1 MKFLVVGPTYPFR
14 GGIAH
19 HTTLLVKHL
28 AKGHQ
33 TLLISFKSQYPSFFF
48 PGKTD
53 RDTSREPLRIP
64 CEYRLNPLNPMTWKS
79 VALRAVQFHPD
90 VLILPWWVPFWA
102 PCWWWL
108 SRRIHR
114 ATRSRVVFYCH
125 NVLPHEPMPGV
136 QWLSQKA
143 LDQGH
148 AFIVQDE
155 PDRILLEEIIR
166 VQGRPVRI
174 ILPPSVKDICYS
186 LSDPVE
192 ARKTLGLP
200 TEGAVV
206 LFFGFVRPY
215 KGLDILIRAFPK
227 LLELTNAH
235 LLVAGEFWTKQETI
249 LYLIDS
255 LQLRDK
261 VTIVDR
267 YIPNEEVGFF
277 FSAAD
282 VVALPYRSGTGS
294 AVAQLALGLNRPV
307 IATRVG
313 GLPEVVHD
321 GWNGLLVDPASP
333 ADFGNALVRF
343 FRENLK
349 ESMMAYL
356 KQANENS
363 NADWAELV
371 RVLSEIAFSPPI
383 SDG

>member
-28 AKGHQ
+28 AKEHLA
-33 TLLISFKSQYPSFFF
+33 LLISFKSQYPALLF

-53 RDTSREPLRIP
+53 RDTSREPLRVP
-64 CEYRLNPLNPMTWKS
+64 CEYALNPLNPITWNS
-79 VALRAVQFHPD
+79 VVRRAVEFNPN
-90 VLILPWWVPFWA
+90 VLVLPWWVPFWA

-108 SRRIHR
+108 SRRIPR
-114 ATRSRVVFYCH
+114 LTPARVVFYCH
-125 NVLPHEPMPGV
+125 NVLPHEPMPGI
-136 QWLSQKA
+136 QWLSKKA
-143 LDQGH
+143 LDQGQ
-148 AFIVQDE
+148 AFVVQDE
-155 PDRILLEEIIR
+155 PDRILLKNLVR
-166 VQGRPVRI
+166 LRGRPVRI
-174 ILPPSVKDICYS
+174 VPPPSVKDICYT

-200 TEGAVV
+200 SAGAVV

-215 KGLDILIRAFPK
+215 KGLDILIRAFPQ
-227 LLELTNAH
+227 LLELRDAH
-235 LLVAGEFWTKQETI
+235 LLIAGEFWTKQETF
-249 LYLIDS
+249 LELIDS
-255 LQLRDK
+255 LQMKDR

-267 YIPNEEVGFF
+267 YLPNEEVGAF

-294 AVAQLALGLNRPV
+294 AVAQLALGLGRPV

-321 GWNGLLVDPASP
+321 GWNGLLVDPENPDA
-333 ADFGNALVRF
+333 FGNALVRF
-343 FRENLK
+343 FGENLK
-349 ESMMAYL
+349 ESM
-356 KQANENS
+356 KANLMRAKEDF

-371 RVLSEIAFSPPI
+371 QVLSEVAFKPQG
-383 SDG
+383 SDE